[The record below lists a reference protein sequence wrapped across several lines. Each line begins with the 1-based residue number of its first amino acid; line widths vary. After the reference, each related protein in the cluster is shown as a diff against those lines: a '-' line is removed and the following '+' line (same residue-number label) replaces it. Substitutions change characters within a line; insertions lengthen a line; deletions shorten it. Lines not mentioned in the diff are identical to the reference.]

1 MDAMKNK
8 FSIRDTQSA
17 STFQGLARFDG
28 GRSGGVS
35 KGARGSAHQAAGA
48 SRAFTLIE
56 LLIVIATIG
65 ILAALL
71 MPVFAAVSTH
81 AVIQRAQSER
91 DQIETAIDRYHA
103 KYGFYPPGNALP
115 SPNTPPTPNFL
126 AALTNQ
132 LYYELVG
139 TTNIGTAATPN
150 FLTLDNRITNTP
162 TLAGQ
167 VFNVSG
173 FMNCSRGAG
182 GEDAVAAQSFLT
194 GIKSGQLANVPV
206 AAGTISILCTAANS
220 DASYQPI
227 PGPNPSTPVTTV
239 AGRPANPWRYLYP
252 GVNNPQS
259 YDLWIQIFVGGKTN
273 LICNWKP
280 TPQINSPLP

>member
-1 MDAMKNK
+1 MNSKLKIKNSSLPMAK
-8 FSIRDTQSA
+8 
-17 STFQGLARFDG
+17 
-28 GRSGGVS
+28 
-35 KGARGSAHQAAGA
+35 
-48 SRAFTLIE
+48 AFTLIE

-71 MPVFAAVSTH
+71 MPVFATVSTH

-91 DQIETAIDRYHA
+91 DQLETAIDRYQK
-103 KYGFYPPGNALP
+103 KYGFYPPSNTNATP
-115 SPNTPPTPNFL
+115 STL
-126 AALTNQ
+126 SAALTNQ

-139 TTNIGTAATPN
+139 TTNIGTALAPDY
-150 FLTLDNRITNTP
+150 LTLDNRITNTSGAA
-162 TLAGQ
+162 LQ
-167 VFNVSG
+167 VFGVSG

-182 GEDAVAAQSFLT
+182 GEDAVSAQSFLT

-227 PGPNPSTPVTTV
+227 PGPNPSSPVTTV

-252 GVNNPQS
+252 GINNPQS
-259 YDLWIQIFVGGKTN
+259 YDLWVQVFVGGKTN
-273 LICNWKP
+273 LICNWKT

>member
-1 MDAMKNK
+1 MKNK
-8 FSIRDTQSA
+8 FST
-17 STFQGLARFDG
+17 RFI
-28 GRSGGVS
+28 RSGAVFH
-35 KGARGSAHQAAGA
+35 GARGSARKAAGA

-71 MPVFAAVSTH
+71 MPVFAMVGTH

-91 DQIETAIDRYHA
+91 DQIETAIDRYYS

-115 SPNTPPTPNFL
+115 SPNIPPTPNFL

-167 VFNVSG
+167 VFGVSG
-173 FMNCSRGAG
+173 FMNCSRTAG
-182 GEDAVAAQSFLT
+182 GEDAVSAQSFLT

-206 AAGTISILCTAANS
+206 VGGTISILCTAANS
-220 DASYQPI
+220 DPSYQPI
-227 PGPNPSTPVTTV
+227 FPGTTPSTPVYTV

-252 GVNNPQS
+252 GVNNPKS

-273 LICNWKP
+273 LICNWKT